1 MIALDVRL
9 RQGDFLLDASL
20 TAQSKTLA
28 LYGPSGA
35 GKTTLLNIIAGLTRP
50 DEGRVIVDGVTFLDT
65 SERIDLSPRQ
75 RRVGYV
81 FQELRLFPH
90 LRVEKNLLYGR
101 RFAPR
106 GESGVD
112 FGQVDFG
119 QVVDLLG
126 IGSLLDRW
134 PARLSGGE
142 KQRVAI
148 GRALLANPRL
158 LLLDEPLAALDEA
171 RRAEI
176 LTYIE
181 KLRDAFAIPIV
192 FVSHRRSE
200 VERLAGDV
208 AVIEEGKLVEMRT
221 ARGAIPSPPVGEG
234 GP

>member
-90 LRVEKNLLYGR
+90 LRVAKNLLYGR

-119 QVVDLLG
+119 QVIDLLG

>member
-1 MIALDVRL
+1 MIVLDVRL
-9 RQGDFLLDASL
+9 RQGDFLLEASL

-50 DEGRVIVDGVTFLDT
+50 DQGRVVVDEVTFLDT
-65 SERIDLSPRQ
+65 SERIDLSSRQ

-90 LRVEKNLLYGR
+90 LRVEKNLRYGR
-101 RFAPR
+101 RFAPHR
-106 GESGVD
+106 ESGAD
-112 FGQVDFG
+112 FD

-126 IGSLLDRW
+126 IGALLDRW

-181 KLRDAFAIPIV
+181 KLRDTFAIPIV
-192 FVSHRRSE
+192 FVSHRQSE
-200 VERLAGDV
+200 VDRLAGDV
-208 AVIEEGKLVEMRT
+208 AVLEEGKLVEMR
-221 ARGAIPSPPVGEG
+221 RAIPSPLAGEG
-234 GP
+234 GRRPDGGSR

>member
-1 MIALDVRL
+1 MIVLDVRL

-50 DEGRVIVDGVTFLDT
+50 DEGRVVIDGVTFLDT
-65 SERIDLSPRQ
+65 SEKIDLSSRQ

-90 LRVEKNLLYGR
+90 LRVENNLLYGR

-106 GESGVD
+106 DERV
-112 FGQVDFG
+112 VDFG

-126 IGSLLDRW
+126 IGALLDRW

-192 FVSHRRSE
+192 FVSHRLSE

-208 AVIEEGKLVEMRT
+208 AVFEEGRLVEMRR
-221 ARGAIPSPPVGEG
+221 ARGAYEARSA
-234 GP
+234 

>member
-1 MIALDVRL
+1 MIALDIRL
-9 RQGDFLLDASL
+9 RQGAFLLDVTL

-35 GKTTLLNIIAGLTRP
+35 GKTTLLNIIAGLAHP
-50 DEGRVIVDGVTFLDT
+50 DEGRVAIDGVTFLDT
-65 SERIDLSPRQ
+65 SGRVDLSPRQ

-101 RFAPR
+101 RFAPS
-106 GESGVD
+106 GERSVD
-112 FGQVDFG
+112 FDQA
-119 QVVDLLG
+119 VDLLG
-126 IGSLLDRW
+126 IRPLLNRW

-158 LLLDEPLAALDEA
+158 LLLDEPLAALDEM
-171 RRAEI
+171 RRGEI

-192 FVSHRRSE
+192 FVSHRISE
-200 VERLAGDV
+200 VDRLAGDV
-208 AVIEEGKLVEMRT
+208 AVLDQGRLVEMRNAQGSHDDAGTRT
-221 ARGAIPSPPVGEG
+221 A
-234 GP
+234 

>member
-1 MIALDVRL
+1 MIAVDVRL
-9 RQGDFLLDASL
+9 RQGDFFLKATL

-35 GKTTLLNIIAGLTRP
+35 GKTTLLNIIAGLAHP
-50 DEGRVIVDGVTFLDT
+50 DEGRIAIDSIPFLDT
-65 SERIDLSPRQ
+65 SARIDLSPRQ

-90 LRVEKNLLYGR
+90 LKVERNLLYGR
-101 RFAPR
+101 RFAPK
-106 GESGVD
+106 GERSVD
-112 FGQVDFG
+112 FD

-126 IGSLLDRW
+126 IRPLLDRW

-192 FVSHRRSE
+192 FVSHRLSE
-200 VERLAGDV
+200 VDRLAGDV
-208 AVIEEGKLVEMRT
+208 AILDQGKLVEMRSAHVSHD
-221 ARGAIPSPPVGEG
+221 ARRF
-234 GP
+234 